1 VLSEFTWSD
10 ERKGERRERHQAEDQ
25 AEENAPHCYVNVFR
39 ELVLLGEQSQTAFLV
54 DRHSAFIP
62 WRSTQQKIG
71 SSSCATNREGATAK
85 MGEYARESR
94 ERNFIFPVP
103 VLRHLKSLEGQ
114 AGVANPTRRQS
125 NIPLPCFTSRRDTIL
140 YPWPGNPC
148 CFGHLLTFL
157 RASPARERER
167 KMLLLFSGAAANL
180 AINKDAFVSALC
192 TTDEQKMSTFG
203 QIQLRCPWALI

>member
-1 VLSEFTWSD
+1 MFLKDENLRPVRVLSEFTWCD

-54 DRHSAFIP
+54 ERHSAFIP

-94 ERNFIFPVP
+94 ERDFIFPVP

-140 YPWPGNPC
+140 PMAGE
-148 CFGHLLTFL
+148 
-157 RASPARERER
+157 S
-167 KMLLLFSGAAANL
+167 LLLRPH
-180 AINKDAFVSALC
+180 INFFARITCERDAVALLRRGSQSRHQQRRFCQC
-192 TTDEQKMSTFG
+192 T
-203 QIQLRCPWALI
+203 LHH